1 MRKTSL
7 IAAIILL
14 FASASLTANAQFVG
28 PQVHDDFH
36 DTSILQ
42 PPAGDRVA
50 IIVFEDLGCPMC
62 ARAHPIELQ
71 VSQQLHVPIVRYDF
85 PLAYHV
91 WTFDG
96 AVFARYLQDKVS
108 PKLAGQFRSDVFASQ
123 SLIENKDDLKQY
135 EERWAQQHGIKLPA
149 VLDPGG
155 KLAAKVQADYDTGK
169 RLNVVQT
176 PTIIVV
182 TRNNY
187 QVVCGTRELL
197 DPNQLYPVVKAA
209 LAQAPPNPA
218 PTAAKPHA
226 SPAAK
231 KH

>member
-1 MRKTSL
+1 MRKLSL
-7 IAAIILL
+7 IAALL
-14 FASASLTANAQFVG
+14 FATAPLSASAQFTG
-28 PQVHDDFH
+28 PRMHDDFL
-36 DTSILQ
+36 DTSILR
-42 PPAGDRVA
+42 PPAGDKVA

-85 PLAYHV
+85 PLAYHI

-96 AVFARYLQDKVS
+96 AVCARYLQDKVS
-108 PKLAGQFRSDVFASQ
+108 PKLADQFRSDVFASQ

-135 EERWAQQHGIKLPA
+135 ENHWAQNHGIKLPA

-155 KLAAKVQADYDTGK
+155 KLAAEVQHDYDTGQ
-169 RLNVVQT
+169 RLHVMQT
-176 PTIIVV
+176 PTIVV
-182 TRNNY
+182 VSRNNY

-218 PTAAKPHA
+218 PASTKSHA
-226 SPAAK
+226 SVAGK